1 MDSFVF
7 FLARLFPTVL
17 EVHEAILFLVVIFI
31 LRGCYYILWS
41 LI

>member
-7 FLARLFPTVL
+7 FLARLFPTEL
-17 EVHEAILFLVVIFI
+17 EVHEAILFPVVMFI